1 MDFGS
6 ESDEGFIA
14 SNSLK
19 ALVSS
24 SFNCMY
30 MLIKTST
37 KLIRKGI
44 LQPHSRKSSSV
55 VNELTDIN
63 FSEIEVTKL
72 PHAPKG
78 KKIKDVEVIISLQ
91 KN

>member
-30 MLIKTST
+30 MLIKTRT

-44 LQPHSRKSSSV
+44 LQPHARKSSSV
-55 VNELTDIN
+55 VKELTDIKAM
-63 FSEIEVTKL
+63 FARIT
-72 PHAPKG
+72 PTGAPACA
-78 KKIKDVEVIISLQ
+78 
-91 KN
+91 